1 MGDNNLVL
9 FVIKDNLEVL
19 DYHENVLSE
28 FEVPLFSGAARFGQ
42 GVVPQFFLADNMG
55 EDEISMKYPR
65 YGHFTSV
72 YWAWKNAEA
81 SFVGLVSDKA
91 HFAISDE
98 EIAELLSGG
107 ADAILPMQSEG
118 KMTLRES
125 YSEKYYGYDLD
136 MLEELIRIEAP
147 QYYETAHLLLENNTM
162 FEKCCGIYRM
172 ECLDAFCS
180 FAFPLLQKM
189 DELCVHRAD
198 AEQNRMVEH
207 LGEFLHT
214 VFFMHNY
221 SRYCL
226 KQAPLYHMA
235 VEKPRTTRILSE
247 FDIIQHTKKLFL
259 ERKMEQAA
267 DFLLGLEKKHLA
279 YVDVRRIRNMLQIHR
294 IEKAKDSETVLDRM
308 PDVDALIKHHE
319 NLENYIVNYINGTG
333 RNKDLI
339 RYIDNNR
346 VAPDEILF
354 ILEYFEAD
362 SAEGYINF
370 LTLFE
375 EYNKMEFVLPFMEMA
390 VQKRNCVAMVEAK
403 MREVVQRFG

>member
-1 MGDNNLVL
+1 
-9 FVIKDNLEVL
+9 
-19 DYHENVLSE
+19 
-28 FEVPLFSGAARFGQ
+28 
-42 GVVPQFFLADNMG
+42 
-55 EDEISMKYPR
+55 
-65 YGHFTSV
+65 
-72 YWAWKNAEA
+72 
-81 SFVGLVSDKA
+81 
-91 HFAISDE
+91 
-98 EIAELLSGG
+98 
-107 ADAILPMQSEG
+107 
-118 KMTLRES
+118 
-125 YSEKYYGYDLD
+125 
-136 MLEELIRIEAP
+136 
-147 QYYETAHLLLENNTM
+147 
-162 FEKCCGIYRM
+162 
-172 ECLDAFCS
+172 
-180 FAFPLLQKM
+180 
-189 DELCVHRAD
+189 
-198 AEQNRMVEH
+198 
-207 LGEFLHT
+207 
-214 VFFMHNY
+214 
-221 SRYCL
+221 
-226 KQAPLYHMA
+226 
-235 VEKPRTTRILSE
+235 
-247 FDIIQHTKKLFL
+247 
-259 ERKMEQAA
+259 MEQAA

-362 SAEGYINF
+362 SAEVYINF